1 MKMTVHLST
10 GEVITSIN
18 FNFDRE
24 LTKDEM
30 IHYSEEL
37 SSMLSVTT
45 PMDRQ
50 FTVETPDGIVG
61 FNVSHITH
69 IKIMED

>member
-10 GEVITSIN
+10 GETITSIN
-18 FNFDRE
+18 FNRKM
-24 LTKDEM
+24 TTGEM
-30 IHYSEEL
+30 VRYSEEL
-37 SSMLSVTT
+37 SSLLSSTD

-50 FTVETPDGIVG
+50 FTLETPDGIVG
-61 FNVSHITH
+61 FNASHITH

>member
-10 GEVITSIN
+10 GETITSIN
-18 FNFDRE
+18 FNRKM
-24 LTKDEM
+24 TTGEM
-30 IHYSEEL
+30 VHYSEEL
-37 SSMLSVTT
+37 SSLLSSTD

-50 FTVETPDGIVG
+50 FTLETPDGIVG
-61 FNVSHITH
+61 FNASHITH